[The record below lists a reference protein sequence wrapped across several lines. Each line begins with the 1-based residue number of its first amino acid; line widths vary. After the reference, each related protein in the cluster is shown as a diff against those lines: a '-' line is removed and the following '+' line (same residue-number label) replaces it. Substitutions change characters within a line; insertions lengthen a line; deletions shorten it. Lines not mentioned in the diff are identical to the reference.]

1 MSKVADTFRW
11 LLVFIETPELNSTT
25 QFSTQFASDSEKLG
39 PVPEGWLAL

>member
-25 QFSTQFASDSEKLG
+25 QFASDSEKLG
-39 PVPEGWLAL
+39 PVPEG